1 VNVRDL
7 TVGITT
13 RDRPDALRRCV
24 QSLRHL
30 AHLAPEVIVFD
41 DASRQPA
48 VDQLRDLDPA
58 LRLRVVRDDASVG
71 YIAGRNRLVREAAA
85 PFVLLLD
92 DDTALL
98 DGRAVESGLAVL
110 RHDPRA
116 GAVALAQARADGS
129 PWPDGL
135 QPAAIGSPAV
145 VPAFIGFAHLVR
157 RSLFLELGGYRERFV
172 FYGEEKEL
180 CIRLMDAGYRTVF
193 LPSAY
198 VVHDPDPR
206 GRSSSRYLRYV
217 VRNDCLNAMY
227 NEPAHRMLWLLP
239 ARMTLYFVMRREWK
253 VTDPFGWLWILRELL
268 VNAGPV
274 FRDRRPV
281 GSGTRRRWAAL
292 RKQPESYEVP
302 RAPVAS

>member
-1 VNVRDL
+1 MNSPGL

-13 RDRPDALRRCV
+13 RDRPAALRRCV

-30 AHLAPEVIVFD
+30 ARLDPELIVFD

-48 VDQLRDLDPA
+48 VEQLADLDAPGP
-58 LRLRVVRDDASVG
+58 LRVLRDDAGSG

-98 DGRAVESGLAVL
+98 DDRSVEGGLAVL
-110 RHDPRA
+110 RGDSRV
-116 GAVALAQARADGS
+116 GAIAFAQARADGS
-129 PWPDGL
+129 PWPAAM
-135 QPAAIGSPAV
+135 QPAATASPAV
-145 VPAFIGFAHLVR
+145 IPAFIGFAHLVR
-157 RSLFLELGGYRERFV
+157 RELFLELGGYRERFV

-198 VVHDPDPR
+198 VVHDPDPG

-239 ARMTLYFVMRREWK
+239 ARLTLYFVMRREWK
-253 VTDPFGWLWILRELL
+253 VTDRFGWLWILREL
-268 VNAGPV
+268 VANAGPV
-274 FRDRRPV
+274 FRERRPV
-281 GSGTRRRWAAL
+281 AAGTRRRWAAL
-292 RKQPESYEVP
+292 RRQPEAYELP
-302 RAPVAS
+302 AAAPSS